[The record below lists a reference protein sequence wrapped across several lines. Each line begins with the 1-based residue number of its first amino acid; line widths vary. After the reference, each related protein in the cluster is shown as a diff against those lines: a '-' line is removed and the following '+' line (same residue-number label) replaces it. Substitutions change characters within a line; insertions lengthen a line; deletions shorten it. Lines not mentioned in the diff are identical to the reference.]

1 MNARLFRSV
10 HVMCALLCS
19 LAPVYAQKHQTYH
32 VDPRN
37 MYERVL
43 AVVPWIGSGTHG
55 DPKRP
60 LYTPAQM
67 NPASRSG
74 ILAFQCMASD
84 DGKLALCEFVAKD
97 GNALKP
103 LLADPAVKAFLKGRD
118 KIENAVAEFKK
129 HKKDFD
135 INQLA
140 GVRVP

>member
-1 MNARLFRSV
+1 MFRGV
-10 HVMCALLCS
+10 CFICAFFCS
-19 LAPVYAQKHQTYH
+19 LAPVFAQNYH

-43 AVVPWIGSGTHG
+43 AVVPWAGSGTHA
-55 DPKRP
+55 DPKRAM
-60 LYTPAQM
+60 YTPAPAQM

-84 DGKLALCEFVAKD
+84 DGKLALCEFVAQD
-97 GNALKP
+97 RTALMP
-103 LLADPAVKAFLKGRD
+103 ILADPAVKSFLKGRD
-118 KIENAVAEFKK
+118 KIEDAVAEFKK

-135 INQLA
+135 IKML